1 MVPPTLA
8 STGNGTV
15 EAGSLF
21 RAKLCM
27 VGDSGVGKTSL
38 IRRYVLDQFGDE
50 YISTMGTKVTKKRMI
65 FDVSGGGKVDFL
77 MTLWDIMGET
87 DLIGVVKE
95 AYFNGTSGVVAVC
108 DMTREATL
116 EALPEWI
123 EAARNV
129 AGKVPVIIAANKLDL
144 IPPNS
149 IKRLS
154 DKLEHFAVEHNVDEV
169 LTSAKSGENVE
180 IAFKVLG
187 SKIIEETLRKKMFEN
202 LTETASK
209 V

>member
-1 MVPPTLA
+1 LPDA
-8 STGNGTV
+8 GNGNV
-15 EAGSLF
+15 EADSFF

-38 IRRYVLDQFGDE
+38 IRRYVLDQFGDD
-50 YISTMGTKVTKKRMI
+50 YISTMGTKVTKKRMT

-77 MTLWDIMGET
+77 MTLWDIMGEK

-95 AYFNGTSGVVAVC
+95 SYFNGASGVMAVC
-108 DMTREATL
+108 DLTREETL
-116 EALPEWI
+116 ESLTAWI
-123 EAARNV
+123 DAAENV
-129 AGKVPVIIAANKLDL
+129 VGKVPVLVAANKLDL

-154 DKLEHFAVEHNVDEV
+154 YKLERFAEEQNADEV
-169 LTSAKSGENVE
+169 LTSAKTGENIE

-187 SKIIEETLRKKMFEN
+187 SKIIEETLRKRVFED
-202 LTETASK
+202 LTETVSN

>member
-1 MVPPTLA
+1 
-8 STGNGTV
+8 
-15 EAGSLF
+15 
-21 RAKLCM
+21 M

-77 MTLWDIMGET
+77 LTLWDIMGEK

-95 AYFNGTSGVVAVC
+95 AYFNGASGLVAVC
-108 DMTREATL
+108 DLTREETL
-116 EALPEWI
+116 ESLVAWI
-123 EAARNV
+123 EAAENV
-129 AGKVPVIIAANKLDL
+129 VGKVPVIVAANKLDL

-154 DKLEHFAVEHNVDEV
+154 DKLECFAKEQNADEA
-169 LTSAKSGENVE
+169 LTSAKTGENVE

-187 SKIIEETLRKKMFEN
+187 SKIIEETLRKRILED
-202 LTETASK
+202 LTETVSNI
-209 V
+209 

>member
-1 MVPPTLA
+1 MEKKGYDIVA
-8 STGNGTV
+8 
-15 EAGSLF
+15 AGSLF

-50 YISTMGTKVTKKRMI
+50 YLSTMGTKVTKKRMF
-65 FDVSGGGKVDFL
+65 FDVSGVGKIEFL
-77 MTLWDIMGET
+77 MTLWDIMGEK

-95 AYFNGTSGVVAVC
+95 SYFNGAKGVVAVC
-108 DMTREATL
+108 DLTREETIESLSA
-116 EALPEWI
+116 WI
-123 EAARNV
+123 EAKENV
-129 AGKVPVIIAANKLDL
+129 LGKVPVIVAANKLDL

-154 DKLEHFAVEHNVDEV
+154 DKLEQFAIGHDADEV
-169 LTSAKSGENVE
+169 LTSAKTGENVE
-180 IAFKVLG
+180 IAFRTLG
-187 SKIIEETLRKKMFEN
+187 LKIVEETLKMKIFED
-202 LTETASK
+202 LTETVSK

>member
-1 MVPPTLA
+1 LQEA
-8 STGNGTV
+8 GNGTV

-77 MTLWDIMGET
+77 LTLWDIMGEK

-95 AYFNGTSGVVAVC
+95 AYFNGASGLVAVC
-108 DMTREATL
+108 DLTREETL
-116 EALPEWI
+116 DSLVAWI
-123 EAARNV
+123 EAAENV
-129 AGKVPVIIAANKLDL
+129 VGKVPVIVAANKLDL

-154 DKLEHFAVEHNVDEV
+154 DKLECFAKEQNADEA
-169 LTSAKSGENVE
+169 LTSAKTGENVE

-187 SKIIEETLRKKMFEN
+187 SKIIEETLRKRILED
-202 LTETASK
+202 LTETVSNI
-209 V
+209 

>member
-1 MVPPTLA
+1 MQEA
-8 STGNGTV
+8 GNGTV

-77 MTLWDIMGET
+77 LTLWDIMGEK

-95 AYFNGTSGVVAVC
+95 AYFNGASGLVAVC
-108 DMTREATL
+108 DLTREETL
-116 EALPEWI
+116 DSLVAWI
-123 EAARNV
+123 EAAENV
-129 AGKVPVIIAANKLDL
+129 VGKVPVIVAANKLDL

-154 DKLEHFAVEHNVDEV
+154 DKLECFAKEQNADEA
-169 LTSAKSGENVE
+169 LTSAKTGENVE

-187 SKIIEETLRKKMFEN
+187 SKIIEETLRKRILED
-202 LTETASK
+202 LTETVSNI
-209 V
+209 